1 MSKTTTIT
9 VPAPVQVE
17 FDKQGA
23 PNETDTI
30 EYTFYRNFLSRIV
43 LIDPSFGKDALSV
56 IAAMEIRGK
65 FKDAKPGDKV
75 VLPLRA
81 VQAPEGHRREAA
93 ESVQPV
99 RDGTMHL
106 VPPRGHGSGEYERD
120 RRRTLIL
127 EVEDARGDYC
137 D

>member
-75 VLPLRA
+75 VLPYEQYKRLKDTVEKPQNPYNPYVMVQCTSFLLA
-81 VQAPEGHRREAA
+81 VMDPE
-93 ESVQPV
+93 STS
-99 RDGTMHL
+99 GTEEEH
-106 VPPRGHGSGEYERD
+106 
-120 RRRTLIL
+120 
-127 EVEDARGDYC
+127 
-137 D
+137 